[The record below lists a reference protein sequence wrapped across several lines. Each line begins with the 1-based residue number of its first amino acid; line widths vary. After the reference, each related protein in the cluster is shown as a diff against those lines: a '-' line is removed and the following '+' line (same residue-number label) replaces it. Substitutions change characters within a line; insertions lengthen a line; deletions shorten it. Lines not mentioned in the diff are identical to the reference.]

1 MIRTQPQARPA
12 SPGRRA
18 GPYPAMILAM
28 VLATGTFAAQ
38 AAPVRAQDINN
49 AAQLRMLAQRTAK
62 LSLQIRLGVRSAD
75 ATSKLGESVRQFDSL
90 LGQLQKI
97 GADDRDLERALD
109 AVAYNWEALK
119 TQLSERDP
127 DRINQASEELTMT
140 ILRATRTLESHAPS
154 ETSKLVTLAVQENT
168 LSQRMAKLYFLSQL
182 GRQTRP
188 EVEVT
193 RTRFAA
199 VFKQLIDAP
208 GNTPRA
214 SSLLAVAKD
223 QWFFYE
229 QALKAP
235 PGKDKVYLENVA
247 TTSERISEMME
258 GVTAL
263 YTRQA
268 ASTRQP

>member
-1 MIRTQPQARPA
+1 MIKTTTKARPA
-12 SPGRRA
+12 SRARRA
-18 GPYPAMILAM
+18 GACLAMILAGC
-28 VLATGTFAAQ
+28 AFGAQ
-38 AAPVRAQDINN
+38 AGAVRTQDINN

-62 LSLQIRLGVRSAD
+62 LSLQIRLGVRTAD
-75 ATSKLGESVRQFDSL
+75 ATGKLGESIRQFDSL
-90 LGQLQKI
+90 LGQLQKV
-97 GADDRDLERALD
+97 GSDDPTLERALD
-109 AVAYNWEALK
+109 AVAYNWETLK

-140 ILRATRTLESHAPS
+140 ILRATRTLESHAPN
-154 ETSKLVTLAVQENT
+154 ETGKLVSLAVQENT

-199 VFKQLIDAP
+199 VFKQLTDAP

-214 SSLLAVAKD
+214 TSLLALAKD

-258 GVTAL
+258 AVTTH
-263 YTRQA
+263 YTRQNGT
-268 ASTRQP
+268 SRQP